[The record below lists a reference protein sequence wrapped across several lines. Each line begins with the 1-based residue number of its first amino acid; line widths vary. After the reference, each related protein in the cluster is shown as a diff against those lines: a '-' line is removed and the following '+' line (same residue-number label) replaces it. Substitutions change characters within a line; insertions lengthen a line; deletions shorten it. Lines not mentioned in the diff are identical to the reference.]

1 MRKERVETGCVI
13 DRIAKLIKL
22 ERGVD
27 ARESRSIRCNVSSHK
42 RANLGWP
49 VIGLEYLNRIDDI
62 RTLIR
67 EAIEVAKGLNNEKR
81 PVMGWFNGRKPQIQ
95 LLDGTTNWPAV
106 VQAFE
111 DVGYRGYLTFEYFH
125 PYLHY
130 PEALIYQTGD
140 SLDRMLGNPI
150 ARRA

>member
-67 EAIEVAKGLNNEKR
+67 EAIEVAKGLNNEER
-81 PVMGWFNGRKPQIQ
+81 AITGWINGRKPIIQ
-95 LLDGTTNWPAV
+95 
-106 VQAFE
+106 F
-111 DVGYRGYLTFEYFH
+111 LTGSGKILFT
-125 PYLHY
+125 
-130 PEALIYQTGD
+130 Q
-140 SLDRMLGNPI
+140 SLDLSQRVVMQAGSEQNKRADNKKGNG
-150 ARRA
+150 A